1 MADYLGIDPGLTGG
15 FAVVSGEKIKYKM
28 VMPTLSFGN
37 TKDDTTKTVIDRE
50 GVLSFLKIFPPH
62 VHVVIELQEAFRS
75 QNITSTCTTCK
86 NYGMLLM
93 ALTVARCYV
102 TEEPASVWQEH
113 YGIVSVK
120 KSKGETTKQQAYK
133 IAQAKYPDVDFRKS
147 GRAHK
152 PHDGMVDATLIAE
165 YCQSQFAP
173 LHESVTG
180 VQLIS
185 SRDETSVEVKKLV
198 VRPGGTE
205 SGTKL
210 ERRLF

>member
-1 MADYLGIDPGLTGG
+1 MTEDYLGIDPGLTGG

-120 KSKGETTKQQAYK
+120 KSKGETTKQQAYR
-133 IAQAKYPDVDFRKS
+133 IAQAKYPHVDFRKS

-173 LHESVTG
+173 A
-180 VQLIS
+180 
-185 SRDETSVEVKKLV
+185 KKLSE
-198 VRPGGTE
+198 PLGGDERGETE
-205 SGTKL
+205 TKRTMYQNGQ
-210 ERRLF
+210 EVEIKDYFCEGSK